1 VTCGLFFQIVWLFYW
16 YPQTDFFLYSSLRNI
31 EICDGDGGG
40 AALPCNN
47 TTKTT
52 KPFMATLQADFL
64 TFLRIPKTGSTSLLS
79 FFQEYSGM
87 ASLDQKLLLE
97 NRSNLPQPG
106 LLPCSF
112 GKTSSFRNDNVSK
125 GNGHV
130 CDHIAYS
137 EMMKNWFRAIDVWID
152 QEFDREPNVKF
163 LNVSMEMLTI
173 VRNPFDRLRSYFD
186 YCHGRVEREVWKTM
200 NTEAQYAKVRE
211 GDFAS
216 WIELVYKENHIPSN
230 AQFRYLDDNVDQAI
244 ALISGDSP
252 NVTVLV
258 NECFEASLLFMERK
272 FGLANVGRFLST
284 PKVRSNVSVRRNDTA
299 DLVYLR
305 EQSELHLVD
314 EYKFYNAAVKQF
326 EKQVSSID
334 PLLLVGCDIII

>member
-31 EICDGDGGG
+31 EICDGGG
-40 AALPCNN
+40 AAPCNN
-47 TTKTT
+47 MTK
-52 KPFMATLQADFL
+52 KPLIATLQADYL
-64 TFLRIPKTGSTSLLS
+64 TFLRIPKTGSTSLLR

-87 ASLDQKLLLE
+87 ASLDQLLLPE
-97 NRSNLPQPG
+97 KRSNLPPG

-112 GKTSSFRNDNVSK
+112 GMTSSFRNDNVSK

-130 CDHIAYS
+130 CGHIAYS
-137 EMMKNWFRAIDVWID
+137 GMIKNWFRAIDVWID
-152 QEFDREPNVKF
+152 QEFDLRPNVKF
-163 LNVSMEMLTI
+163 LNVSMETLTI

-186 YCHGRVEREVWKTM
+186 YCHGLVEREVWKTVH
-200 NTEAQYAKVRE
+200 TEAQYAKVRE

-216 WIELVYKENHIPSN
+216 WIELVYRENHIPSN

-284 PKVRSNVSVRRNDTA
+284 PKVRSNVSVRRNVTT

-305 EQSELHLVD
+305 EQSKLHLVD

-334 PLLLVGCDIII
+334 PSLLVGCNIFI